1 MLSNAAD
8 VGTDTPPQ
16 FMTNVKPTTNFKPT
30 AVTCKTIADGSKIQ
44 NVVRLIT
51 ILFKWLT
58 MRFSETYKNIKEI

>member
-44 NVVRLIT
+44 NVVT
-51 ILFKWLT
+51 V
-58 MRFSETYKNIKEI
+58 